1 VRRPAWA
8 GDGFTIAVNGETVA
22 QPPLASL
29 RAGSAGGRVMGN
41 EDAIPQPSS
50 YVELKRT
57 WKSGDTIKLTLPKT
71 VRLEPTPDNKQVAA
85 IMWGPL
91 VLAGDLGPRREGRGS
106 AESPIPVLVAGTRPV
121 GEWVVPAGTRA
132 GDFRAQ
138 QVGRL
143 PASPSAAPMDV
154 SLTPF
159 HRTHRRTYSVYFD
172 VVSPAEFD
180 VRAAAV
186 VAERERVKRLE
197 AATVAFVQ
205 PGDAQQEKDFNYQ
218 SDPADRPVGRNNGRS
233 QRSGT
238 GWFSY
243 DLAVDANTD
252 MALVV
257 TYYNE
262 LGIPPAP
269 ANFEFLA
276 DGKAVARYS
285 PNANATGFYDAQYTV
300 PADLTRGKSKVTVR
314 VQSAEKGRIVPI
326 FGLRMVRTS
335 SV

>member
-1 VRRPAWA
+1 V
-8 GDGFTIAVNGETVA
+8 GNDDAV
-22 QPPLASL
+22 L
-29 RAGSAGGRVMGN
+29 
-41 EDAIPQPSS
+41 QPSS
-50 YVELKRT
+50 YVEVKRT
-57 WKSGDTIKLTLPKT
+57 WKSGDTIKLALPKT

-106 AESPIPVLVAGTRPV
+106 PEPEIPVLVAAARPLN
-121 GEWVVPAGTRA
+121 EWVVPAGTRT

-143 PASPSAAPMDV
+143 PASPSAAPTDV

-172 VVSPAEFD
+172 VVSPSEFD

-197 AATVAFVQ
+197 AATVAFVR
-205 PGDAQQEKDFNYQ
+205 PGEAEKERDFNYQ
-218 SDPADRPVGRNNGRS
+218 SDPADRPIGRNNGRT
-233 QRSGT
+233 QRAGT

-243 DLAVDANTD
+243 DLAVDASTE

-257 TYYNE
+257 TYFNE
-262 LGIPPAP
+262 LGIPPAT
-269 ANFEFLA
+269 ANFELLV
-276 DGKAVARYS
+276 DGKSIAHYA
-285 PNANATGFYDAQYTV
+285 PNAKATGFYDAQYAI
-300 PADLTRGKSKVTVR
+300 PSDFTRGKSRVILR
-314 VQSAEKGRIVPI
+314 VQAAEKGRIVPI
-326 FGLRMVRTS
+326 FGLRMIRTN